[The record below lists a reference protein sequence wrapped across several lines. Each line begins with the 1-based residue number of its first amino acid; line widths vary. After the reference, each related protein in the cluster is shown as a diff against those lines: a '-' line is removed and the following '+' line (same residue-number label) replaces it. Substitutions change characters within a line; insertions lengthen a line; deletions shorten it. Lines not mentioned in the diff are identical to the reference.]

1 MPSAV
6 FRVVPVVLG
15 GLLIGLPAVAQDFQG
30 ITLDGERAT
39 IVPVWPGD
47 VPGEDGSVGP
57 MKLQPLRESE
67 ENPIYRLTDVGKPEL
82 AIYRPEE
89 EKANGTCVL
98 VCPGGGYHI
107 LAYNHEGTEVADW
120 LNSLGVTAAVL
131 KYRVPRRKDR
141 PAHEAP
147 LQDAQRAIR
156 WLRFHA
162 EDYGIAPDRIG
173 ILGFSAGGHLTVMAA
188 TAHDEPAYEA
198 IDEVDRASCR
208 PDFAIPI
215 YPAYLLADAEDEEPF
230 EALAEE
236 ITVDET
242 TPPMFL
248 SVTDDDKDRGA
259 GAARMYLE
267 LKKVG
272 VPAELHI
279 FAEGGHGY
287 GMRPNRGPAAH
298 WNERCADWL
307 KVRGWLDPPEEKE

>member
-1 MPSAV
+1 MFQSIISMLG
-6 FRVVPVVLG
+6 RGVLFG
-15 GLLIGLPAVAQDFQG
+15 ALVALPAAGQDFQG
-30 ITLDGERAT
+30 IDLDSDRAT
-39 IVPVWPGD
+39 IVSLWPGD
-47 VPGEDGSVGP
+47 VPGEDGSIGP

-82 AIYRPEE
+82 AIYRPEK
-89 EKANGTCVL
+89 EKSNGTCVL

-107 LAYNHEGTEVADW
+107 LAYNHEGTEVAQW

-156 WLRFHA
+156 WLRSHA
-162 EDYGIAPDRIG
+162 KDYGIEPDRIG

-188 TAHDEPAYEA
+188 TSDDQPAYSA
-198 IDEVDRASCR
+198 IDAVDQWSCR

-215 YPAYLLADAEDEEPF
+215 YPAYLLADKKGEERF
-230 EALAEE
+230 ESLNEE
-236 ITVDET
+236 ITIDES

-259 GAARMYLE
+259 GAARLYLE
-267 LKKVG
+267 LKKKG
-272 VPAELHI
+272 VPAEVHV

-287 GMRPNRGPAAH
+287 GMRAGRGPAAR

-307 KVRGWLDPPEEKE
+307 KIRGLLDAP